1 MTGEGG
7 TKLPSFQ
14 TSKLPNFQTSKL
26 LNFHLRVQK
35 KAPRV
40 GGLFWRG
47 GEVYLTWKE
56 GRCQMSS
63 AYSRMV
69 RSLENLPA
77 EATFIR
83 EALFQAVWSR

>member
-14 TSKLPNFQTSKL
+14 TSKLPNFQTSICGC
-26 LNFHLRVQK
+26 K
-35 KAPRV
+35 KKPPGWGAFFGGVGAP
-40 GGLFWRG
+40 
-47 GEVYLTWKE
+47 YLTWKE

-83 EALFQAVWSR
+83 EALFQAF